1 MVLARGMAKKVA
13 VVNLKGG
20 VGKSTIVTNLA
31 WHFTGLAGETKKVL
45 VVDLDPQFNASQ
57 YLMGAQTYSK
67 SLAAGLPT
75 IWNVLEQHTTTPQG
89 GPQPLDPAKT
99 VHPVVSYQDGARIDL
114 VPSRLELAHSL
125 RNPAGKEGLIAKHV
139 SKLESRYDLVLLDC
153 PPTDSMLTT
162 SAYLA
167 ADFVLI
173 PVKPDFLSTIGLPLL
188 SRSLQEFGRQYEDQT
203 PKVAGVVFNADDGY
217 VPESRRARRDVVAEA
232 TRNGWYVFHN
242 EIRYSRSYPSGA
254 RQGRPIFSTT
264 YARTTVAANFQQFA
278 AEFAK
283 VIGL

>member
-1 MVLARGMAKKVA
+1 MAKKVA
-13 VVNLKGG
+13 IVNLKGG
-20 VGKSTIVTNLA
+20 VGKSTITTNLA
-31 WHFTGLAGETKKVL
+31 WHFTGLAGETAKVL

-67 SLAAGLPT
+67 SLTAGLLT
-75 IWNVLEQHTTTPQG
+75 IWDLLEQYSTTPQG
-89 GPQPLDPAKT
+89 APQPLDPAKT
-99 VHPVVSYQDGARIDL
+99 LHHVVSYPDGAKIDL

-125 RNPAGKEGLIAKHV
+125 RNPAGKEGLVAKHI
-139 SKLESRYDLVLLDC
+139 SRLEPDYDIVLIDC

-167 ADFVLI
+167 ADYVLI

-188 SRSLQEFGRQYEDQT
+188 AKSLQDFGRQYENQT
-203 PKVAGVVFNADDGY
+203 PGVAGVVFNADDGY
-217 VPESRRARRDVVAEA
+217 VPESRRARKDVVAEA
-232 TRNGWYVFHN
+232 KRNGWYVFEN

-254 RQGRPIFSTT
+254 RQGRPIFNTKYSHTK
-264 YARTTVAANFQQFA
+264 VSVNFQNFA